1 MRNQPTMQPVL
12 VVLLFLAQG
21 LVGGQEQRDVK
32 TATMTKV
39 GAVLSAV
46 YEEYRVQESQGGATD
61 FESENPLI
69 RITEGR
75 VIIDAV
81 ASGDTA
87 VPRADLEALGMQQAA
102 SFGRMVSGQLP
113 VAAIADVDVL
123 DSLQFARPAAAAPRG
138 PRRPARPQL

>member
-1 MRNQPTMQPVL
+1 MCNSPVVRLGLMLL
-12 VVLLFLAQG
+12 VVCGAQG
-21 LVGGQEQRDVK
+21 LVGGQDLGDTK
-32 TATMTKV
+32 TVTMAKV

-81 ASGDTA
+81 ASGETA
-87 VPRADLEALGMQQAA
+87 VLRADLEALGMRDAA

-113 VAAIADVDVL
+113 VKAIAEVDAL
-123 DSLQFARPAAAAPRG
+123 DSLQFARLAAAAPR
-138 PRRPARPQL
+138 